1 MNASNAR
8 SDVFRTETEFTLPL
22 GYLDGDGT
30 LHRDGTMR
38 LATAADEILPLK
50 DPRVQ
55 QNPAYLVVILLSRV
69 ITRLGGVSLI
79 TPKVIESLYAADL
92 ARLQTLYNELN
103 RLDGGPVTVCPNC
116 SHTFQPEDEH
126 SLGGAQALGGL
137 SATPSMPSMRR

>member
-1 MNASNAR
+1 MSALSVPR
-8 SDVFRTETEFTLPL
+8 DVFRTEVDFTLPI

-30 LHRDGTMR
+30 LHREGTMR

-92 ARLQTLYNELN
+92 ARLQSLYNELN
-103 RLDGGPVTVCPNC
+103 RLDGGPVVSCPNC
-116 SHTFQPEDEH
+116 SHTFQPEAEH
-126 SLGGAQALGGL
+126 ALGG
-137 SATPSMPSMRR
+137 